1 MGRYVY
7 AFDTS
12 DAAMSAVE
20 YLGANGIAGQHV
32 SLVAR
37 SDINKN
43 ELPDSLLNV
52 SMDFTPSV
60 KRGAVFGAATGL
72 LIAVIVP
79 MVPSTG
85 VTVGAFEL
93 LGFMI
98 GGALIGIWSSSMIG
112 ASVPNKLRRKFR
124 NEIDAG
130 HTLVVIDSDGTND
143 ARIIGGMSNLAN
155 RHLVWQ
161 SNASNLKEAA
171 I

>member
-1 MGRYVY
+1 MKRYVY

-52 SMDFTPSV
+52 SQDFTPAI

-79 MVPSTG
+79 LIPASHLTIG
-85 VTVGAFEL
+85 IFEL
-93 LGFMI
+93 AGFMI
-98 GGALIGIWSSSMIG
+98 GGLLLGIWSASMIG
-112 ASVPNKLRRKFR
+112 SSVPNKLQRKFR
-124 NEIDAG
+124 QEIEQG
-130 HTLVVIDSDGTND
+130 HTLVVIDSDGSND
-143 ARIIGGMSNLAN
+143 ARIMGGMSNIAN
-155 RHLVWQ
+155 PHLVWQ
-161 SNASNLKEAA
+161 SDASNLKEAA